1 MGEDNTTPTSSA
13 RRSSV
18 GVGVGVTL
26 SLIAVIVI
34 VVVIVIFLRRRKRKP
49 MKQCF
54 KNREKP
60 PPQGANGDPGVQDCD
75 IYDLPETSVYL
86 YSDLSNDCRRQ
97 CEPDESSANHIYSAP
112 DDGGCEETKR
122 LVNEDSQV
130 YHLADEIDDTYYSV
144 PQGTQAQEVEPQS
157 TEPADYKVPTNN
169 TAVGGSSLYDSPR
182 NNTAI
187 AHSDSVYDSPRNNQA
202 VGAKDNNIII

>member
-1 MGEDNTTPTSSA
+1 MSCC
-13 RRSSV
+13 
-18 GVGVGVTL
+18 
-26 SLIAVIVI
+26 LIV
-34 VVVIVIFLRRRKRKP
+34 
-49 MKQCF
+49 
-54 KNREKP
+54 
-60 PPQGANGDPGVQDCD
+60 
-75 IYDLPETSVYL
+75 
-86 YSDLSNDCRRQ
+86 
-97 CEPDESSANHIYSAP
+97 
-112 DDGGCEETKR
+112 
-122 LVNEDSQV
+122 DSQV

-202 VGAKDNNIII
+202 VGAKDNNIYYLAEDEENTAGYALNSSCFTLPSCVDSEQFACR